1 MSEIFRYTATVTTA
15 QSDRWGRLK
24 PSALLGLLQEA
35 ALGHCTRLGAGTAEL
50 LKRDLLWVVAR
61 QGLEISR
68 MPLLE
73 ETVTVETWPGPPT
86 RAAYPRHYAVLD
98 REGNCLATATAL
110 WLLMDA
116 KSRTMVLPAQ
126 GGLTLPGCTRPG
138 ELPAP
143 RSLAP
148 MGLPLTRERR
158 VDYSLLDINGHMSNL
173 RYLDWME
180 DLLPAACHES
190 HPLAR
195 LQITYQS
202 EAREGDVVALHSG
215 LEEQTLRLEGLRGED
230 RIFALTAQFR

>member
-1 MSEIFRYTATVTTA
+1 MPEIYRYSTTITTA

-35 ALGHCTRLGAGTAEL
+35 ALGHCTRLGAGTADL
-50 LKRDLLWVVAR
+50 LKKGLLWVVAR
-61 QGLEISR
+61 QGLEIRR

-98 REGNCLATATAL
+98 REGGCLVTATAL

-116 KSRTMVLPAQ
+116 ASRTMVLPAQ
-126 GGLTLPGCTRPG
+126 GGLTLPGCTLPG

-148 MGLPLTRERR
+148 MHLPLTRERR
-158 VDYSLLDINGHMSNL
+158 VEYSLLDINGHMSNL

-180 DLLPAACHES
+180 DLLPAACHEN
-190 HPLAR
+190 HPLSR
-195 LQITYQS
+195 LQIAYLS
-202 EAREGDVVALHSG
+202 EAREGDVVALHSS
-215 LEEQTLRLEGLRGED
+215 LEGQTLRLEGMREED
-230 RIFALTAQFR
+230 RIFALTAQFA